1 MPKFLIGPDDPIQ
14 DNCVII
20 TGQDARHM
28 AKILRLKTGDTVAL
42 TNGHGMDYT
51 GRILESSPKE
61 VNIEI
66 LTSQESISESPLK
79 LTVCSAMLKH
89 QNMDLIIKHLT
100 QLGVHQ
106 WIPFFCTR
114 SVPLPDANALTRR
127 LDRWQAIAAESIK
140 QCQRSRLPEVKKP
153 LAFNQ
158 VLEQSASHD
167 IKIAF
172 WEASDTPLDPA
183 SFGPARPD
191 SRVVILIGPEGGF
204 TPREIVE
211 AKAHG
216 FVSCRLGPR
225 ILRAETAA
233 ISACTLIQHL
243 FGDM

>member
-1 MPKFLIGPDDPIQ
+1 MPKFLICPDDPIK
-14 DNCVII
+14 NNGVTI

-28 AKILRLKTGDTVAL
+28 AKILRLKAGDTVAL

-61 VNIEI
+61 VTIEI
-66 LTSQESISESPLK
+66 LNSQESVSESPLR

-89 QNMDLIIKHLT
+89 QNMDLVIKHLT
-100 QLGVHQ
+100 QLGVHH

-114 SVPLPDANALTRR
+114 SVPLPDAKALAKR

-140 QCQRSRLPEVKKP
+140 QCQRSRLPEVKNP
-153 LAFNQ
+153 LTFDQ

-172 WEASDTPLDPA
+172 WEASGTPLDRL
-183 SFGPARPD
+183 SFGAVRPD
-191 SRVVILIGPEGGF
+191 SRVIVLIGPEGGF
-204 TPREIVE
+204 TPQEIVE
-211 AKAHG
+211 AKAQG

-243 FGDM
+243 LGDM